1 MRDIDMTPDLTAIDV
16 ALNDLTPHELNA
28 RANSPDAY
36 ESDDIANLAASI
48 RTLGLLNPLIVQ
60 KTGKKWGVL
69 AGGRRLA
76 ALRRLAEDKA
86 TKGWTLRTKIMCR
99 VMAEDIAAATAW
111 FTTSSTNTISGAWT
125 DGAMRKTP

>member
-1 MRDIDMTPDLTAIDV
+1 MTPDLTAIDV

-86 TKGWTLRTKIMCR
+86 AKGWTLRPKSC
-99 VMAEDIAAATAW
+99 AA
-111 FTTSSTNTISGAWT
+111 
-125 DGAMRKTP
+125 